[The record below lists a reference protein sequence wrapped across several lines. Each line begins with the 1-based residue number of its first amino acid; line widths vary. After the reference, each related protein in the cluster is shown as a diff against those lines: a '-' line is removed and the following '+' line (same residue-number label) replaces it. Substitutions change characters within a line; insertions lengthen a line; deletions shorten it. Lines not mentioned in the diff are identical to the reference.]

1 MSYEYSNGQTAGG
14 PGKGAEKTAKAQ
26 SEEKQI
32 KKQINDLA
40 RKERTHRLCE
50 RGGHL
55 ENLLLEP
62 ELLDDKEVFSFLDE
76 AFRTPYVR
84 NALNDLLEKKRK
96 ESAGT
101 QADGTGS
108 TAENEV

>member
-1 MSYEYSNGQTAGG
+1 MSTQMDKLLA
-14 PGKGAEKTAKAQ
+14 AQEKAQKKMQKAQ

-55 ENLLLEP
+55 EKLLLEP
-62 ELLDDKEVFSFLDE
+62 ELLDDKEVFSFLDA
-76 AFRTPYVR
+76 AFRTPYVK

-101 QADGTGS
+101 QAAEAGS